1 MTKSLLLCCLCC
13 TFFLKVSAQ
22 QDAQFSQYMLMGQY
36 LNPATVGT
44 EGVARFQL
52 INRQQW
58 GAYTGTFDDGGAPA
72 TSAFSFNMPLYAI
85 KGGIGLHIVNDVIG
99 PLTNQEVQLSLNYQL
114 KLNDDATL
122 SLGAR
127 GGLFNKTLDG
137 SRLRPRD
144 TGDPLIPTGQV
155 KQGNTDF
162 AIGAYYYTSA
172 FYAGISA
179 SHLNVAK
186 YDFGLVNASNPQKIH
201 AYLTAGL
208 HYYISDAVEL
218 TPSVL
223 VKSDLTQTSVDANML
238 ATYQNKFWF
247 GGGYRVAEGPILLL
261 GINLGKNSEY
271 RIGGAVDFVL
281 NGTSAKAPQSFEF
294 LLGYALPAP
303 RPSKKSPVRTPRFRY

>member
-1 MTKSLLLCCLCC
+1 M
-13 TFFLKVSAQ
+13 F
-22 QDAQFSQYMLMGQY
+22 MGQY

-58 GAYTGTFDDGGAPA
+58 RTYNGTFDDGGAPA

-114 KLNDDATL
+114 KFNDDATL

-144 TGDPLIPTGQV
+144 AGDPLIPTGQV

-172 FYAGISA
+172 FYVGLSA

-186 YDFGLVNASNPQKIH
+186 YDFGLVGASNPQKLH
-201 AYLTAGL
+201 TYLTAGL
-208 HYYISDAVEL
+208 HYYLNDNFEL

-223 VKSDLTQTSVDANML
+223 VKSDLAQTSIDANIL
-238 ATYQNKFWF
+238 TTYQSKFWF
-247 GGGYRVAEGPILLL
+247 GGGYRIAEGPIGMA

-271 RIGGAVDFVL
+271 RAGIALDIVT
-281 NGTSAKAPQSFEF
+281 NGTSAKAPYSVEF